1 VLIHTGA
8 QARKHGTSHSKR
20 LVKGRFI
27 QDNFRCVQ
35 ATTRLLHVR
44 RTPSVLVKIDLARAF
59 DSIAWPFLLAT
70 LRHLCFSDVWLNWI
84 SALLS
89 SSASM

>member
-1 VLIHTGA
+1 
-8 QARKHGTSHSKR
+8 
-20 LVKGRFI
+20 
-27 QDNFRCVQ
+27 
-35 ATTRLLHVR
+35 
-44 RTPSVLVKIDLARAF
+44 VLVKIDLARAF